1 MSLEIIDLEL
11 SQNLKELGI
20 VQDFFFE
27 AGTTQNFILELNT
40 IYKDVHIIFHYY
52 KDWNR
57 TKRKAKEAII
67 EKGIQKLHIKAILDT
82 LDTNYHNVTTTQ
94 ENYNQDTTADDD
106 QEHGQKES
114 TRKGNKEEKDDEDD
128 GKTTYTINKYSQG
141 IPLAESILI
150 NNIPYFIQIINNNKP
165 LLSSKIELSDIGI
178 APPERI
184 EYLSKEYN
192 FASVEE
198 IEYFI
203 NLAKTET
210 LDSIF
215 QLVKSFWIKYI
226 DVNEDFINVCA
237 ADTIFSYF
245 QDKLGMCHYLLI
257 VGDNN
262 SGKSNILLL
271 FSLVGYRPLY
281 DTAITPANIY
291 NFCGQLEEGQ
301 GIIIED
307 EIDDI
312 DFQDEKKK
320 LYKVSYRSGTK
331 ITRMY
336 DNINSSGAN
345 KKSSRQQ
352 AFLLYCFKIFASER
366 IPNKIKS
373 KGFLERIIPLK
384 SISGDP
390 QYDISEVVN
399 DAGDEQFKKLYE
411 ELMNTRKLLL
421 MYRLLHH
428 NDPIPDVKL
437 NIKNRYKQLTKPL
450 IRLFQNSES
459 LDGII
464 KSLSKYLIEKNE
476 EKINSLDS
484 GLLFLIIDLVAKH
497 STILYNDQI
506 WEEIKKRFR
515 GTEIADK
522 PYSYYCQE
530 YGTISK
536 SKIRSICESKFD
548 AKEHK
553 DEKRGRGLIFNQG
566 TLNKLT
572 ANYSIIEGIK
582 IIKEDP
588 TKRKH
593 DTPDTPDTY
602 TKDIEPNSENNS
614 PEDSSKIQE
623 PTSNDEG
630 KTLENDNLGLKTGT
644 YSDKKCDRS
653 SPEVSGVS
661 GVSGMHF
668 NTYDRRG
675 ETTEESKSISLR
687 KKIDVGLFT
696 NSLISESDLL
706 TGNYNP
712 EIINNID
719 RVHPNSDRWFCNHC
733 TMRGDKWF
741 MMKHPCKN
749 NINNKGGSKLI

>member
-1 MSLEIIDLEL
+1 MASEIIDLEL

-27 AGTTQNFILELNT
+27 AGTTQNFILEMNT
-40 IYKDVHIIFHYY
+40 VYRDVRVIFHYY

-67 EKGIQKLHIKAILDT
+67 EKDIQKPHIKAIIDT
-82 LDTNYHNVTTTQ
+82 LDANYHNVTATQ

-106 QEHGQKES
+106 QELGQKES
-114 TRKGNKEEKDDEDD
+114 TRGGNKKEKDDDDD

-141 IPLAESILI
+141 ILLAESILI
-150 NNIPYFIQIINNNKP
+150 NNIPYFIQIINNKP

-203 NLAKTET
+203 NRAKNET
-210 LDSIF
+210 LDSLF

-281 DTAITPANIY
+281 DTSITPANIY

-352 AFLLYCFKIFASER
+352 AFLLYCFKIFASEKM
-366 IPNKIKS
+366 PDKIKS

-399 DAGDEQFKKLYE
+399 DAGDEQFKELYE

-450 IRLFQNSES
+450 VRLFQNSES
-459 LDGII
+459 LDKII
-464 KSLSKYLIEKNE
+464 KSLSKYVIEKNE

-484 GLLFLIIDLVAKH
+484 GLLFLIIDLVTKQG
-497 STILYNDQI
+497 SNLYNDQI
-506 WEEIKKRFR
+506 WEEIKKKFP

-522 PYSYYCQE
+522 PYSYFSQE

-536 SKIRSICESKFD
+536 SKVKSICESKF
-548 AKEHK
+548 AAREHK

-588 TKRKH
+588 PKSKH

-602 TKDIEPNSENNS
+602 TKDIEPNSKNNS
-614 PEDSSKIQE
+614 PEDSSKTQE
-623 PTSNDEG
+623 PNSNNEG
-630 KTLENDNLGLKTGT
+630 KTQENDNFELKTGT
-644 YSDKKCDRS
+644 YSDKKCNGS
-653 SPEVSGVS
+653 SPEASGVS
-661 GVSGMHF
+661 GVSGVLGMPF

-675 ETTEESKSISLR
+675 ETTEESKSLSVR
-687 KKIDVGLFT
+687 EKIEAGLFT
-696 NSLISESDLL
+696 NPLISESDLL
-706 TGNYNP
+706 ADQDYDYEP
-712 EIINNID
+712 EIINNIT
-719 RVHPNSDRWFCNHC
+719 RNQGSDRWYCLFTKCKV
-733 TMRGDKWF
+733 TGDKWLL
-741 MMKHPCKN
+741 MKHPCK
-749 NINNKGGSKLI
+749 KM

>member
-1 MSLEIIDLEL
+1 MASEIINLEIPQKLKDLH
-11 SQNLKELGI
+11 I
-20 VQDFFFE
+20 VSDFTFE
-27 AGTTQNFILELNT
+27 SNTTNNFVLELNHVYDN
-40 IYKDVHIIFHYY
+40 IRVIFHYS

-57 TKRKAKEAII
+57 CKRNFKDAINEKE
-67 EKGIQKLHIKAILDT
+67 KIQDPKHIKLFLDV
-82 LDTNYHNVTTTQ
+82 LDA
-94 ENYNQDTTADDD
+94 NYNTVTMTQANYDHRDDNTKYQ
-106 QEHGQKES
+106 QEQVQKD
-114 TRKGNKEEKDDEDD
+114 RKRGKGNKEETEDD
-128 GKTTYTINKYSQG
+128 KKTYTINKYSQG
-141 IPLAESILI
+141 IPLVESVLI
-150 NNIPYFIQIINNNKP
+150 DNIPYFVQINKDKKAVFYK
-165 LLSSKIELSDIGI
+165 KIELSDIDLI
-178 APPERI
+178 PPERT

-192 FASVEE
+192 FVSVEE

-203 NLAKTET
+203 NLAKNKT
-210 LDSIF
+210 LDSLF
-215 QLVKSFWIKYI
+215 QLLKSLWSKYI
-226 DVNEDFINVCA
+226 DMNEDFINVCV

-245 QDKLGMCHYLLI
+245 QDKMGMCHYLLI

-271 FSLVGYRPLY
+271 FSLLGYRPLY
-281 DTAITPANIY
+281 DISITPANIY

-301 GIIIED
+301 GVIIED

-331 ITRMY
+331 VTRMY
-336 DNINSSGAN
+336 DNIYSIGSN

-352 AFLLYCFKIFASER
+352 AFLLYCLKIFASEKM
-366 IPNKIKS
+366 PDKIKS

-384 SISGDP
+384 SVSGDP
-390 QYDISEVVN
+390 QFDISEVVN
-399 DAGDEQFKKLYE
+399 DAGDEQFKELYE
-411 ELMNTRKLLL
+411 ELMDTRMLLL

-428 NDPIPDVKL
+428 NDPIANVKL

-459 LDGII
+459 LDEII
-464 KSLSKYLIEKNE
+464 KSLSKYVIDKNE

-497 STILYNDQI
+497 GTILYNDQI
-506 WEEIKKRFR
+506 WEAIKKKFP

-522 PYSYYCQE
+522 PYSYFSQE

-536 SKIRSICESKFD
+536 SKIKSLCESKFD

-588 TKRKH
+588 TKSKH

-602 TKDIEPNSENNS
+602 TMYTEENSKNNS
-614 PEDSSKIQE
+614 PAESSKTLE

-630 KTLENDNLGLKTGT
+630 KTRENDNPELKTDN
-644 YSDKKCDRS
+644 YSDKKWDS
-653 SPEVSGVS
+653 SSLEVSEVSGVS
-661 GVSGMHF
+661 RMTF
-668 NTYDRRG
+668 NTYDRRD
-675 ETTEESKSISLR
+675 ETTEESKTLSLR
-687 KKIDVGLFT
+687 EKIDAGLFT
-696 NSLISESDLL
+696 NHLISESDL
-706 TGNYNP
+706 TSQDYDYDP
-712 EIINNID
+712 EIINNIT
-719 RVHPNSDRWFCNHC
+719 RNHGSDRWYCMFKNCKM
-733 TMRGDKWF
+733 TGDKWLL
-741 MMKHPCKN
+741 MKHPCK
-749 NINNKGGSKLI
+749 KCEVKS

>member
-1 MSLEIIDLEL
+1 MSLTKIIELERTQELQDL
-11 SQNLKELGI
+11 KI
-20 VQDFFFE
+20 VTDFFFE
-27 AGTTQNFILELNT
+27 PDTTQNFILELNT
-40 IYKDVHIIFHYY
+40 VYKDVRVIFHYY

-57 TKRKAKEAII
+57 TKLKAKDALI
-67 EKGIQKLHIKAILDT
+67 EKEIQKPHIKLILDT
-82 LDTNYHNVTTTQ
+82 LDANYNTVTATQ
-94 ENYNQDTTADDD
+94 ENYNQATTDDD
-106 QEHGQKES
+106 QEHGKKES
-114 TRKGNKEEKDDEDD
+114 SRGGNKEEKNDD
-128 GKTTYTINKYSQG
+128 GKKPYTINKYSQG
-141 IPLAESILI
+141 ISLAESILI
-150 NNIPYFIQIINNNKP
+150 NNVPYFLQIINNKP
-165 LLSSKIELSDIGI
+165 LLSQKISLSDIDLV
-178 APPERI
+178 PPERT

-198 IEYFI
+198 IKYFI
-203 NLAKTET
+203 NRAKNET
-210 LDSIF
+210 LDSLF
-215 QLVKSFWIKYI
+215 QLVKSLWTKYI
-226 DVNEDFINVCA
+226 DMNEDFINVCV
-237 ADTIFSYF
+237 ADTIFSCF

-271 FSLVGYRPLY
+271 FSLLGYRPLY
-281 DTAITPANIY
+281 DTSITPANIY

-336 DNINSSGAN
+336 DNINSPGSN

-352 AFLLYCFKIFASER
+352 TFLLYCFKIFASER

-390 QYDISEVVN
+390 QFDISEVVN

-428 NDPIPDVKL
+428 NDPIPNVKL

-450 IRLFQNSES
+450 IRLFQDSES
-459 LDGII
+459 LDAII
-464 KSLSKYLIEKNE
+464 KSLSKYVIEKNE

-497 STILYNDQI
+497 GTILYNDQI
-506 WEEIKKRFR
+506 WEEIKKKFP

-522 PYSYYCQE
+522 PYSYFSQE

-536 SKIRSICESKFD
+536 SKVKSICESKFD

-553 DEKRGRGLIFNQG
+553 DEKRGRGLIFNQE

-588 TKRKH
+588 TKSKH

-602 TKDIEPNSENNS
+602 TKDIKPNSENNS
-614 PEDSSKIQE
+614 PEDSSKTLE
-623 PTSNDEG
+623 PTINDDG
-630 KTLENDNLGLKTGT
+630 KTQENNSFELKTGT

-661 GVSGMHF
+661 GVSGIPF
-668 NTYDRRG
+668 NTYDQRG
-675 ETTEESKSISLR
+675 ETIDESKTISLR
-687 KKIDVGLFT
+687 EKIDAGLFT
-696 NSLISESDLL
+696 NHLISESDLISQD
-706 TGNYNP
+706 YDFDP
-712 EIINNID
+712 EIINNIT
-719 RVHPNSDRWFCNHC
+719 RNHGSDRWYCMFKKCKV
-733 TMRGDKWF
+733 TGDKWLL
-741 MMKHPCKN
+741 MKHPCK
-749 NINNKGGSKLI
+749 KM

>member
-1 MSLEIIDLEL
+1 MASEIIDLEL

-20 VQDFFFE
+20 VEDFFFE
-27 AGTTQNFILELNT
+27 AGSTQNFVLELNT
-40 IYKDVHIIFHYY
+40 IYKDVRVIFHYY

-57 TKRKAKEAII
+57 TKLKAKDALI
-67 EKGIQKLHIKAILDT
+67 EKEIQKPHIKPILDT
-82 LDTNYHNVTTTQ
+82 LDANYNTVTATQ
-94 ENYNQDTTADDD
+94 ENYNQDTTDDDDD
-106 QEHGQKES
+106 QEHGRKES
-114 TRKGNKEEKDDEDD
+114 SRGENKEEKEDD
-128 GKTTYTINKYSQG
+128 GGKKTYTINKYSQG

-150 NNIPYFIQIINNNKP
+150 NNIPYFLQIINNNKP
-165 LLSSKIELSDIGI
+165 LLSSKIELSDIDFV
-178 APPERI
+178 PPERTD
-184 EYLSKEYN
+184 YLSKEYN

-203 NLAKTET
+203 NRAKNET
-210 LDSIF
+210 LDSLF
-215 QLVKSFWIKYI
+215 QLIKSLWTKYI
-226 DVNEDFINVCA
+226 DMNEDFINVCV
-237 ADTIFSYF
+237 ADTIFSCF

-271 FSLVGYRPLY
+271 FSLLGYRPLY
-281 DTAITPANIY
+281 DTSITPANIY

-336 DNINSSGAN
+336 DNITTSGSN

-352 AFLLYCFKIFASER
+352 AFLLYCLKIFASEKM
-366 IPNKIKS
+366 PDKTKS

-384 SISGDP
+384 SVSGDP
-390 QYDISEVVN
+390 QFDISEVVN

-428 NDPIPDVKL
+428 NDPIPNVKL

-459 LDGII
+459 LHEII
-464 KSLSKYLIEKNE
+464 MSLSKYVIEKNE

-497 STILYNDQI
+497 GTILYNNQI
-506 WEEIKKRFR
+506 WEEIKKKFP

-522 PYSYYCQE
+522 PYSYFSQE

-536 SKIRSICESKFD
+536 SKIRSIFISKFD

-553 DEKRGRGLIFNQG
+553 DERRGRGLIFNQG

-588 TKRKH
+588 TKSKH

-602 TKDIEPNSENNS
+602 TKDIKPESENNS
-614 PEDSSKIQE
+614 PQDNSKTQE

-630 KTLENDNLGLKTGT
+630 KTQENDNLGLKTGT

-661 GVSGMHF
+661 GVSGMTF

-675 ETTEESKSISLR
+675 ETIEESKTISLR
-687 KKIDVGLFT
+687 EKIDAGLFT
-696 NSLISESDLL
+696 NPLISESDL
-706 TGNYNP
+706 TSQDYDYDH
-712 EIINNID
+712 EIINNIT
-719 RVHPNSDRWFCNHC
+719 RNHGSDRWYCMFKKCKV
-733 TMRGDKWF
+733 TGDKWLL
-741 MMKHPCKN
+741 MKHPCK
-749 NINNKGGSKLI
+749 KM